1 MSLIFFGAFLIVVG
15 VLSVAFG
22 AHDLGL
28 PEITK
33 KYQEAT
39 KFLEQSIEKYNEANK
54 FLDDVTRRYTK

>member
-1 MSLIFFGAFLIVVG
+1 MSLIVFGSLLIVVG
-15 VLSVAFG
+15 VLSVALG

-39 KFLEQSIEKYNEANK
+39 KFSEQSIEKYNEANRY
-54 FLDDVTRRYTK
+54 LDDVTRKYTK